1 MREIVHGLDAAKK
14 RVGLLAGRDLM
25 LIVNRGRNKIERLYG
40 RIDEVHEGIF
50 TVREKEGKIN
60 SFSYSDVLTKS
71 VRFFPAGQ
79 SDDADTDN

>member
-1 MREIVHGLDAAKK
+1 MREIDHGLNTAKK

-40 RIDEVHEGIF
+40 RIDEVHDSIF
-50 TVREKEGKIN
+50 TVKENEGKIS

-71 VRFFPAGQ
+71 VRFFPAEKK
-79 SDDADTDN
+79 TDKE